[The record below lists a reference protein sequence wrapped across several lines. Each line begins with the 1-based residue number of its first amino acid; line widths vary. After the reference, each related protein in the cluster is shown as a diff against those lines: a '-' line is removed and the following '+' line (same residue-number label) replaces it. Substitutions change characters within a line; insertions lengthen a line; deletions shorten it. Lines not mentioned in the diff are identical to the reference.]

1 MTKISALSS
10 MMLLGVFLSVQGVI
24 AQEREEEETSPA
36 DTLAKTVEQGA
47 ASKDSVSWID
57 TVWERICELV
67 RPKRE
72 PVTRIFASREME
84 GLEFGEVKGPDAQE
98 IRDAIKQLEAAEASY
113 RIAIAQLGENVAEA
127 LYLIA
132 QCHIQVGERE
142 KALEICEQLQ
152 QEYPKS
158 EWTKKAEQKIR

>member
-1 MTKISALSS
+1 
-10 MMLLGVFLSVQGVI
+10 
-24 AQEREEEETSPA
+24 
-36 DTLAKTVEQGA
+36 
-47 ASKDSVSWID
+47 
-57 TVWERICELV
+57 
-67 RPKRE
+67 
-72 PVTRIFASREME
+72 
-84 GLEFGEVKGPDAQE
+84 
-98 IRDAIKQLEAAEASY
+98 LEAAEASY